1 MSEPVDRDLV
11 VLAEETA
18 HEAHTFVVALRELAA
33 GGAPDTALP
42 LLLLACTQVQA
53 AGARLGAMVDVV
65 PHEQF
70 ETDSGP
76 DANLDGVR
84 QGLHALLD
92 GVDDY
97 VEVEDPVLSGEVIP
111 GCLSDDLTQAA
122 ADLSHGLAHHRG
134 GRTQEALWWW
144 QFSYLSVWGERLASA
159 TRVLHS
165 LLAHVRLDADEELVM
180 EAQLA
185 ALHAEPAIDPDR
197 DLDRDDEPEATRV

>member
-1 MSEPVDRDLV
+1 MSELVDPDLAA
-11 VLAEETA
+11 LAEEIA
-18 HEAHTFVVALRELAA
+18 HEATTFLVTVRELAA

-42 LLLLACTQVQA
+42 LLLLACTQVQT

-84 QGLHALLD
+84 QGLHALLA
-92 GVDDY
+92 GVDEY

-122 ADLSHGLAHHRG
+122 ADLGHGLAHHRA

-159 TRVLHS
+159 TRALHS

-180 EAQLA
+180 EAKMA
-185 ALHAEPAIDPDR
+185 ALHAEPEVVSGPDR
-197 DLDRDDEPEATRV
+197 DPESESTRV